1 MTKVPEAPRRSRR
14 SLPWEE
20 ARLAA
25 VDFEATGLDFAKDTI
40 ISFGVVPID
49 DGMIDVGA
57 STYELVD
64 PLEVTPS
71 PKSITVHMLR
81 PSDLAG
87 ALPLDEALERLS
99 QAIAGRFLITWRVW
113 VETGFLAKAYG
124 VDAKVWLKRSVDV
137 QKLATHLAREED
149 GSDITMWSLTGVA
162 ERYSVP
168 VADPHNALDDALVTA
183 QLFLVV
189 ATRLAAR
196 GHRTMRQLSSV
207 GQARPP
213 TLLRPRAPF

>member
-14 SLPWEE
+14 SLAWKE

-25 VDFEATGLDFAKDTI
+25 VDFEATGLDLARDTI

-49 DGMIDVGA
+49 DGMIKVGG

-64 PLEVTPS
+64 PLEVRPS

-87 ALPLDEALERLS
+87 ALPLDAALERLS
-99 QAIAGRFLITWRVW
+99 TAIAGRFLVTWRAW
-113 VETGFLAKAYG
+113 VDTGFLAKAYG
-124 VDAKVWLKRSVDV
+124 VGAKGWLKRSIDV
-137 QKLATHLAREED
+137 QKLAAHLAREED

-196 GHRTMRQLSSV
+196 GHRTIRQLSYL
-207 GQARPP
+207 GQGRPP

>member
-1 MTKVPEAPRRSRR
+1 MTKVPKVPRRSQR
-14 SLPWEE
+14 SLPWKE

-25 VDFEATGLDFAKDTI
+25 IDFEATGLDFDKDTI
-40 ISFGVVPID
+40 VSFGVVPID
-49 DGMIDVGA
+49 DGMIDVGG
-57 STYELVD
+57 STYELID
-64 PLEVTPS
+64 PLEIAPS

-87 ALPLDEALERLS
+87 ALPLDEALERLNT
-99 QAIAGRFLITWRVW
+99 AITGRFLVTWRAW
-113 VETGFLAKAYG
+113 VDTAFLAKAYG
-124 VDAKVWLKRSVDV
+124 VGTKGWLKRSIDV
-137 QKLATHLAREED
+137 QKLAAHLAREED

-183 QLFLVV
+183 QLFLVI
-189 ATRLAAR
+189 ATRLAER
-196 GHRTMRQLSSV
+196 GHRTIRQLGSL
-207 GQARPP
+207 GQSRPP